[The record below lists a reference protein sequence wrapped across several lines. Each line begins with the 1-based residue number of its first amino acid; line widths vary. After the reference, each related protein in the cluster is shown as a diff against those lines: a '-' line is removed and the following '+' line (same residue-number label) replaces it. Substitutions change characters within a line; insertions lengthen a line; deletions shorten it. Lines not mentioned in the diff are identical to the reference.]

1 MCNVP
6 EGTVTAEAAGSSP
19 SRKSLTINSCFVVYY
34 RPIFLISFLQEV
46 FLRSVILFQSDFC
59 FIRKYLRFRLRSFEF
74 RRCGR
79 SIKRIVALSRS
90 ALVRHV
96 QVTPQEVHHPRHHE
110 NGQRLAGNVAQSE
123 TWVPG
128 PTSTITALIGI

>member
-74 RRCGR
+74 RRCPIFALAAMTGLRPGEVLGLSIDDLDFEQR
-79 SIKRIVALSRS
+79 SIFVRRS
-90 ALVRHV
+90 A
-96 QVTPQEVHHPRHHE
+96 
-110 NGQRLAGNVAQSE
+110 
-123 TWVPG
+123 WY
-128 PTSTITALIGI
+128 